1 MKRRRV
7 RGTYGV
13 REIWEERRR
22 ERGGGRGRGREDDG
36 GGERGREEERG

>member
-13 REIWEERRR
+13 REIREERRR
-22 ERGGGRGRGREDDG
+22 ERWGVISRENKHDG
-36 GGERGREEERG
+36 